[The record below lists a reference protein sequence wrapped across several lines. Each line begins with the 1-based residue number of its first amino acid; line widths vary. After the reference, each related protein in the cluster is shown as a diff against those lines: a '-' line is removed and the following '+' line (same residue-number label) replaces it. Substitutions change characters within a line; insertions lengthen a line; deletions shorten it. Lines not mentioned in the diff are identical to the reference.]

1 MRDVD
6 LRLATPGHG
15 LMVARKERREDLEKT
30 LFLSPGDWADGG
42 AILGSWEH
50 AGVDGRRC

>member
-1 MRDVD
+1 MD

-15 LMVARKERREDLEKT
+15 LMVAGKERREELEKT
-30 LFLSPGDWADGG
+30 LFLSPGDWVDGG

-50 AGVDGRRC
+50 AGVDGKRC